1 MHHKSGKGSFL
12 VQTGDGVLEL
22 LEVQLEGKTYDHGC
36 IFKWLYGGRGNLFYT
51 WLMNGGNLICLI
63 TIMVLI
69 RLMFGSDRRSDLPDR
84 ICKSKEYF
92 Q

>member
-1 MHHKSGKGSFL
+1 
-12 VQTGDGVLEL
+12 
-22 LEVQLEGKTYDHGC
+22 
-36 IFKWLYGGRGNLFYT
+36 
-51 WLMNGGNLICLI
+51 MNGGNLICLI